1 MTSLSRRSALLGAA
15 ALTVAATLRA
25 RPSLAQAPG
34 PFTLP
39 PLPYAYDANEPH
51 IDAQTMT
58 LHHTRHHAAFIG
70 NLNTLLKDHGQIA
83 AMPVATILAKLAEM
97 PEALRTPLR
106 NNAGG
111 HANHAMFWTLMG
123 GKGGAP
129 TGALAEAITRDLG
142 GLEALQTSFNR
153 AGLGQFGSGWV
164 FVTADRAGKLALSTR
179 PNQDSPLMDNAMPI
193 FGNDVWEH
201 AYYLKYNN
209 RRADYLTAWWNVLD
223 WSKISARYDAAKAGT
238 LAL

>member
-1 MTSLSRRSALLGAA
+1 MTLLSRRTALLGAA
-15 ALTVAATLRA
+15 AFTVGASLRA

-34 PFTLP
+34 PFVLP
-39 PLPYAYDANEPH
+39 PLPYAYEANEPH

-58 LHHTRHHAAFIG
+58 LHHTRHHAAFVA

-83 AMPVATILAKLAEM
+83 AMPPASILAKLAEM
-97 PEALRTPLR
+97 PETLRTPLR
-106 NNAGG
+106 NNGGG
-111 HANHAMFWTLMG
+111 HANHSMFWTVMG

-164 FVTADRAGKLALSTR
+164 FVTADRAGKLTQSTR
-179 PNQDSPLMDNAMPI
+179 PNQDSPLMDSAMPI
-193 FGNDVWEH
+193 FGNEVWEH

-223 WSKISARYDAAKAGT
+223 WSKISARYEAAKAGT